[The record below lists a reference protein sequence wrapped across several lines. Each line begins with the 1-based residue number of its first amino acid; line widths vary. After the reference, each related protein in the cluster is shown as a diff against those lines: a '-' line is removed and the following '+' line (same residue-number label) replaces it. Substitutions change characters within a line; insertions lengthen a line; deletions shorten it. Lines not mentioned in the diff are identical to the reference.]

1 MFITQSLQEKA
12 INMILEFEL
21 GSEELQNENSV
32 LIVSVIN
39 FTTARWYKFL

>member
-12 INMILEFEL
+12 INMILEFKL
-21 GSEELQNENSV
+21 RSEELQNENSM

-39 FTTARWYKFL
+39 FTTSRWYKFL